1 MSGKFK
7 QKLMKYRRP
16 LAIIVSL
23 GLHAL
28 LISALTISSA
38 SQFADKTID
47 GDGQSEVEGI
57 EIDLLG
63 LHDSA
68 EAMAQAYQPPVSPQT
83 SPIDAFMQMTGPA
96 PAITEASF
104 QKSPSAQSITEALGE
119 NPFTP
124 HDEPAGAP
132 KSSTE
137 AHVKTQNSDRQTP
150 NDLWKAIAPCW
161 NRIADKNSLPVTLE
175 VSFSPMGNLS
185 KPPVIKRDP
194 TMQITDRMLRSE
206 SQAISALSQCGPYL
220 MAFGQSGVQVRF
232 PKRE

>member
-1 MSGKFK
+1 MNGKFK
-7 QKLMKYRRP
+7 QKLMKYKRP
-16 LAIIVSL
+16 LAITVSL
-23 GLHAL
+23 GLHVL

-38 SQFADKTID
+38 SEFADKTID
-47 GDGQSEVEGI
+47 GDGQSDVYGVEV
-57 EIDLLG
+57 DLLG

-68 EAMAQAYQPPVSPQT
+68 AAMAQAYQPPVPPQNAPLDT
-83 SPIDAFMQMTGPA
+83 FMQMTDPA
-96 PAITEASF
+96 PAVTDTTY

-124 HDEPAGAP
+124 QNEPAGAP

-137 AHVKTQNSDRQTP
+137 AHVKTQNSDHQTP

-194 TMQITDRMLRSE
+194 TMPVTDRMLRSE

-220 MAFGQSGVQVRF
+220 MAFGQSGVRVSF
-232 PKRE
+232 PKR